1 MPDRILKVPF
11 IFSLCTYLLFS
22 EEIFFFF
29 ALVYKLPLSIS
40 ELMKN
45 ELS

>member
-22 EEIFFFF
+22 EEIFFFCLGIQITAVHF
-29 ALVYKLPLSIS
+29 RV
-40 ELMKN
+40 N
-45 ELS
+45 EK

>member
-29 ALVYKLPLSIS
+29 CLGIQITAVHFRV
-40 ELMKN
+40 N
-45 ELS
+45 EK